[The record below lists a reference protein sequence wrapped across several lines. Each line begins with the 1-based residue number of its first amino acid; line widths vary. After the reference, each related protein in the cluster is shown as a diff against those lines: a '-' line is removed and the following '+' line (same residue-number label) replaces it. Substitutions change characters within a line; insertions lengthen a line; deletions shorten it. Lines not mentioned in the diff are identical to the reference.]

1 MIKDIRLV
9 MMEIQRVQL
18 PYRQVSIFAYFVL
31 LAMGRSG
38 FSYCGKEML
47 KVLFTHC
54 LNVPL
59 IGLGYIK
66 AAAVKITART
76 TTSFISRT

>member
-1 MIKDIRLV
+1 MMIEV
-9 MMEIQRVQL
+9 MRVEL
-18 PYRQVSIFAYFVL
+18 PYRQVNIFAHPVL